1 MNRLDFS
8 KDLNKFSFF
17 YKNKNSAIFEINDES
32 QKRIFISRLYYSL
45 YHRLLTELSKE
56 KNLTG
61 PGGHKTVFIALE
73 KQAGNGA
80 FYRRLFTHFKDLRKL
95 REWADND
102 FYIEEI
108 IADAITSDGKNIS
121 QSFGLTKIKETDHSS
136 TLYYAKMLPPNF
148 KGSKDAQ
155 LVFNK
160 YKNYYENFNL

>member
-32 QKRIFISRLYYSL
+32 QQRIFISRLYYSL

-61 PGGHKTVFIALE
+61 PGGHKTLFIALE
-73 KQAGNGA
+73 KQAGNGE

-95 REWADND
+95 REWAD
-102 FYIEEI
+102 Y
-108 IADAITSDGKNIS
+108 
-121 QSFGLTKIKETDHSS
+121 KIDDSLNPETQF
-136 TLYYAKMLPPNF
+136 TIL
-148 KGSKDAQ
+148 
-155 LVFNK
+155 
-160 YKNYYENFNL
+160 